1 MEKKINLIIFTDL
14 DGSLLHR
21 ETFQFES
28 IRSYIHKLINFGII
42 LIPNSSKTI
51 KELELF
57 NIELKKNL
65 AIIGENGSIVN
76 NLDLINPNFP
86 NQIILSREK
95 NEIIKIF
102 KERMP
107 VNLKNKC
114 HFINRMSLKK
124 KSKILGLKGKKLQL
138 ALSREYSIPFV
149 FDGNNSEKKL
159 LNKSVKK
166 IGLSLHE
173 GGRVINL
180 CDRVSKALAMK
191 KVVKIIRKINKDKLL
206 TIAVGDNYN
215 DLDMLKASNIPC
227 LVFNDKFK
235 KDKINIKNCLVSKKS
250 SPEGW
255 QEVVKMA
262 LDKVNIKV

>member
-1 MEKKINLIIFTDL
+1 MKKTKNLIIFTDL

-28 IRSYIHKLINFGII
+28 IKAYIHKLISLGII
-42 LIPNSSKTI
+42 IIPNSSKTI

-57 NIELKKNL
+57 NNELKKNL

-114 HFINRMSLKK
+114 HLINRMSLKK
-124 KSKILGLKGKKLQL
+124 KSKIFGLKGKKLQL
-138 ALSREYSIPFV
+138 ALSREYSIPFI
-149 FDGNNSEKKL
+149 FDGNISEKKL
-159 LNKSVKK
+159 LNK
-166 IGLSLHE
+166 
-173 GGRVINL
+173 
-180 CDRVSKALAMK
+180 RVSH
-191 KVVKIIRKINKDKLL
+191 
-206 TIAVGDNYN
+206 
-215 DLDMLKASNIPC
+215 
-227 LVFNDKFK
+227 
-235 KDKINIKNCLVSKKS
+235 KKS
-250 SPEGW
+250 
-255 QEVVKMA
+255 Q
-262 LDKVNIKV
+262 